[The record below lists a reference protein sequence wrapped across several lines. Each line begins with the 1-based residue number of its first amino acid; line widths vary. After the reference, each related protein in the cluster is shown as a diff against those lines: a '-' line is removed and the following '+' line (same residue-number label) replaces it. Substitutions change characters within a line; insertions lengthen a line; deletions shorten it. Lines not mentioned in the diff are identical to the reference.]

1 MDMSRFAEL
10 DRQMKE
16 KLAGVVDEIL
26 KSGSKGLFGKTRN
39 KVQAIGFITT
49 DDFYGFYVTW
59 SSKKGDINN
68 YYDWKNALYP
78 EFLYQPLV
86 DIVDS
91 TKDIDLLRKSD
102 EKWEFATALMTVLR
116 ENIYALP
123 KALFEKYGCSR
134 EDILFFAT
142 MSDGDYIQEMLEF
155 SLQNFN
161 EKETL

>member
-10 DRQMKE
+10 NGQMKE
-16 KLAGVVDEIL
+16 KLASVVDEIL
-26 KSGSKGLFGKTRN
+26 KSGSKGLFGKKGN

-86 DIVDS
+86 DVVDS

-102 EKWEFATALMTVLR
+102 EKWEFAEALLTVLGD
-116 ENIYALP
+116 NINTLP
-123 KALFEKYGCSR
+123 SELFERYGCRR

-142 MSDGDYIQEMLEF
+142 MSDGDYIAEMLEC
-155 SLQNFN
+155 SLELFN
-161 EKETL
+161 PQRT